1 MVGDSHFST
10 MYFRMM
16 YDTHFSMMYPFET
29 AHLM

>member
-16 YDTHFSMMYPFET
+16 YDTHFSMMYPRLRQLT
-29 AHLM
+29 